1 MKSIHSNRHVVIDL
15 ETLGKQPTAVVRS
28 VAVVAFDPWNA
39 SWVCDDDGDLFKS
52 DPHADYL
59 KRRRPAHGSFTTR
72 SWTLD
77 PEEQTG
83 RTCDASTLLWWVQQ
97 PEAARER
104 LSNATT
110 TSLSNFVDDFMSFC
124 GDQPIVWMKPPQFD
138 APILASLLGP
148 WLRGRIKCSPPSERT
163 MFCETYPPIDS
174 TAGLL
179 YRRRVH
185 SARTI
190 YEAASMIGCSVI
202 PCPDEL
208 DEDPAREGIDRSTLH
223 DPRVDAL
230 LTAITVTR
238 AIDIIAG

>member
-28 VAVVAFDPWNA
+28 VAVVAFDPWNV
-39 SWVCDDDGDLFKS
+39 SWDYDDDAQG
-52 DPHADYL
+52 
-59 KRRRPAHGSFTTR
+59 RPAHGSFTTR

-97 PEAARER
+97 PEAARDR
-104 LSNATT
+104 LANGAT

-124 GDQPIVWMKPPQFD
+124 GDMPTVWMKPPQFD

-148 WLRGRIKCSPPSERT
+148 WVRGRIKCSPPSEHT
-163 MFCETYPPIDS
+163 MFCETYPPIES

-190 YEAASMIGCSVI
+190 YEAASMLN
-202 PCPDEL
+202 CPALGSPYEL

-238 AIDIIAG
+238 AINLISG

>member
-28 VAVVAFDPWNA
+28 VAVVAFDPW
-39 SWVCDDDGDLFKS
+39 SIVWTCDEDGVAEQ
-52 DPHADYL
+52 P
-59 KRRRPAHGSFTTR
+59 RRPAHGSFITL

-77 PEEQTG
+77 PEEQAG

-104 LSNATT
+104 LANAAT
-110 TSLSNFVDDFMSFC
+110 TSLSNFADDFMSFC
-124 GDQPIVWMKPPQFD
+124 GDQPTVWMKPPQFD

-148 WLRGRIKCSPPSERT
+148 LLRGRIKHGGCSAFNGAVIT
-163 MFCETYPPIDS
+163 NETYPPIDS

-190 YEAASMIGCSVI
+190 YEAASLIDSSMVA
-202 PCPDEL
+202 CPYEL

-238 AIDIIAG
+238 AIDIISG

>member
-1 MKSIHSNRHVVIDL
+1 MKSIHSNRHIVIDL

-28 VAVVAFDPWNA
+28 VAVVAFDPWNV
-39 SWVCDDDGDLFKS
+39 SWVWDDDDS
-52 DPHADYL
+52 EQ
-59 KRRRPAHGSFTTR
+59 RRRPAHGSFTTR

-104 LSNATT
+104 LANAAT

-124 GDQPIVWMKPPQFD
+124 GDMPTVWMKPPQFD

-148 WLRGRIKCSPPSERT
+148 FLRGRIKCSPPSEHT

-174 TAGLL
+174 AAGLL

-190 YEAASMIGCSVI
+190 YEAASLINS
-202 PCPDEL
+202 DEL

-238 AIDIIAG
+238 AIDLIAG

>member
-15 ETLGKQPTAVVRS
+15 ETLDKQPTAVVRS
-28 VAVVAFDPWNA
+28 VAVVAFDPW
-39 SWVCDDDGDLFKS
+39 SIVWTCDEDGVAEQ
-52 DPHADYL
+52 P
-59 KRRRPAHGSFTTR
+59 RRPAHGSFTTR

-97 PEAARER
+97 PEAARDR
-104 LSNATT
+104 LANAAT

-124 GDQPIVWMKPPQFD
+124 GDQPTVWMKPPQFD

-148 WLRGRIKCSPPSERT
+148 LLRGRIYAGGYSRIGIPIT
-163 MFCETYPPIDS
+163 HATYPLIDS
-174 TAGLL
+174 TTGLL

-190 YEAASMIGCSVI
+190 YEAASLLNSSVLAY
-202 PCPDEL
+202 PDEI

-238 AIDIIAG
+238 AIDLIAG